1 MIAAIIV
8 VVMAIYAAILM
19 HDCCCNKKID
29 IRDPVFARAIYA
41 IDKSDD

>member
-8 VVMAIYAAILM
+8 VVTAIYVAILM
-19 HDCCCNKKID
+19 RDCCCNKKID